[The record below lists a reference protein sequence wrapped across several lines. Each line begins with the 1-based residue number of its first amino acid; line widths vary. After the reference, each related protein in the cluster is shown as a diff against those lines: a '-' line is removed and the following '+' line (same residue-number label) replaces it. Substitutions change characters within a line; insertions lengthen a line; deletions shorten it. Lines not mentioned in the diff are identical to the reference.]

1 MSQKDIF
8 KDWFKEM
15 PREQA
20 SSDFSTK
27 VMKRVMSDWTLNP
40 TAYQPIISKKAWWM
54 MGIMAIVITSILF
67 SLHSS
72 LPNTADLSNQSPTL
86 FGLDLSKLLAS
97 LSLCIEKLNSISPV
111 VAVGA
116 LAIIALWFFDQLFSR
131 ALRH

>member
-1 MSQKDIF
+1 MRQKDIL

-20 SSDFSTK
+20 PADFSTK
-27 VMKRVMSDWTLNP
+27 VMKRVMSEWTLNP
-40 TAYQPIISKKAWWM
+40 TGYQPIISKKAWWM
-54 MGIMAIVITSILF
+54 MGIMALVITSILF

-72 LPNTADLSNQSPTL
+72 LPNSADLPSQSQTL
-86 FGLDLSKLLAS
+86 LGINLSKIYTL
-97 LSLCIEKLNSISPV
+97 LSLGVEKLNNISPV

>member
-20 SSDFSTK
+20 PSDFSTK

-40 TAYQPIISKKAWWM
+40 KAYQPIISKKAWWM